1 MMVMFSYAQT
11 SIYHP
16 FPDSNA
22 SWNITYSQ
30 YYCAFGDAIE
40 QYSIIISGDTIINNE
55 TYQKLST
62 PYVNFYNS
70 GTCNQWHFPGYN
82 GAIRQDIPNKK
93 VYYIPPMSSIE
104 YLLYDFN
111 MDVGDSV
118 QGYIASYI
126 ELDTVLSIDSVLVG
140 NNFRKRWYINDW
152 YEIYYIEGIGS
163 TYGLLENS
171 PGYSTDADGY
181 SIDCF
186 MQNELTL
193 YPDTNLFCQLI
204 TAIEVI
210 EDISDRVQ
218 VFPNP
223 SKGSFF
229 IKFDQPKDIQSLQ
242 ISDLVGNIVFQKEI
256 TDQNQI
262 NTENLPAGF
271 YLLTIIDSNNSKAN
285 KILISSP

>member
-1 MMVMFSYAQT
+1 L
-11 SIYHP
+11 
-16 FPDSNA
+16 
-22 SWNITYSQ
+22 
-30 YYCAFGDAIE
+30 E
-40 QYSIIISGDTIINNE
+40 IIIE
-55 TYQKLST
+55 
-62 PYVNFYNS
+62 
-70 GTCNQWHFPGYN
+70 
-82 GAIRQDIPNKK
+82 
-93 VYYIPPMSSIE
+93 
-104 YLLYDFN
+104 
-111 MDVGDSV
+111 
-118 QGYIASYI
+118 
-126 ELDTVLSIDSVLVG
+126 
-140 NNFRKRWYINDW
+140 RWYINDW
-152 YEIYYIEGIGS
+152 YGIYYIEGIGS

-181 SIDCF
+181 TIDCF

-210 EDISDRVQ
+210 EDVSDRVQ

-229 IKFDQPKDIQSLQ
+229 IKVDQPKDIQSLQ
-242 ISDLVGNIVFQKEI
+242 ITDLVGNIVFQKEI

-271 YLLTIIDSNNSKAN
+271 YLLTILDSNNSKAN